1 MQHVDLRL
9 LKNIQNTL
17 IIIRSTSSAFN
28 IKPARDGD
36 KFKKKKDNFYTSD
49 INTLRVICQYMLH
62 LD

>member
-36 KFKKKKDNFYTSD
+36 KFKKKDNFYTSD